1 MTNNNKKNNS
11 RMILIFNFFKPI
23 NLNSQKSGLHL
34 HAFIIN
40 IKTILYFLY
49 LRQSSS
55 CSWVT
60 QMNFLLTRN
69 NQLTNMAKRILFL
82 MYIWK
87 HPAATFCCRTVHYI
101 YMFKYIF
108 ISKILALVKFYFK
121 NRDINCTCQYQIN
134 KSQYI
139 QGSLTK
145 GTDW

>member
-1 MTNNNKKNNS
+1 MTNNNKKKNNS

-23 NLNSQKSGLHL
+23 NLNSQKSGL

-60 QMNFLLTRN
+60 QMNFILTRN

-101 YMFKYIF
+101 YICVCLNIF
-108 ISKILALVKFYFK
+108 LFQKSWPWWNFILKIEILTALV
-121 NRDINCTCQYQIN
+121 N
-134 KSQYI
+134 
-139 QGSLTK
+139 TK
-145 GTDW
+145 LIKVSIYRGP